1 MIRYVVH
8 ATSVGACIGAT
19 VGLAIGVIHRKSP
32 IVPPTTISAQATTLS
47 AELDDAIDEI
57 RLLFPSSQHT
67 HSIKSMVDTLAE
79 LERLASKSVPR
90 ARDEKSARVN
100 RTRSTSAHVIARRA
114 RDTLLELGTVLE
126 AQSESTQAAF
136 QTQAG
141 IIDDAISDILYNIN
155 ISSTAD

>member
-1 MIRYVVH
+1 M
-8 ATSVGACIGAT
+8 
-19 VGLAIGVIHRKSP
+19 
-32 IVPPTTISAQATTLS
+32 
-47 AELDDAIDEI
+47 DDAIDEI

-67 HSIKSMVDTLAE
+67 HSIKSMVRVSTLAE

-126 AQSESTQAAF
+126 SQSESTQAAF

>member
-1 MIRYVVH
+1 
-8 ATSVGACIGAT
+8 
-19 VGLAIGVIHRKSP
+19 
-32 IVPPTTISAQATTLS
+32 
-47 AELDDAIDEI
+47 
-57 RLLFPSSQHT
+57 
-67 HSIKSMVDTLAE
+67 MVDTLAE